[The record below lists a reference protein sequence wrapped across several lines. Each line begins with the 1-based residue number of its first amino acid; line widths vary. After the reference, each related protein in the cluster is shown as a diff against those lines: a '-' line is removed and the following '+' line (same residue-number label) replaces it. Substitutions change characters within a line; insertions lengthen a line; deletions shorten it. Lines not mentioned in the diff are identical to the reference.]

1 MIKNSCYISNR
12 NIIIILNVTTE
23 NDFVNVLWLLL
34 CNMCRLIKGSLIIF
48 KMDNDDTCKESIVR
62 LNIGQCPL
70 IISTITCTII
80 IIPISF
86 SLSLSLSLSLIYN
99 GLSTIGNGE
108 KHCIST
114 FSIFEHLNIPK
125 RIIMTI
131 TTCTRRSHLVST
143 ICCPC
148 VCEWK

>member
-80 IIPISF
+80 IIP
-86 SLSLSLSLSLIYN
+86 LSLYLFLSLIFN

-108 KHCIST
+108 KHYIST

-125 RIIMTI
+125 CIRMTI
-131 TTCTRRSHLVST
+131 TTCTRR
-143 ICCPC
+143 
-148 VCEWK
+148 

>member
-1 MIKNSCYISNR
+1 MLLKNYTHYTRKTSYHGMIKNSCYISNR

-80 IIPISF
+80 IIPLSLSF
-86 SLSLSLSLSLIYN
+86 SLSLSLSSLMV
-99 GLSTIGNGE
+99 SPRSATE
-108 KHCIST
+108 R
-114 FSIFEHLNIPK
+114 SII
-125 RIIMTI
+125 
-131 TTCTRRSHLVST
+131 
-143 ICCPC
+143 
-148 VCEWK
+148 